1 MDELEELAL
10 LIKASQ
16 RELER
21 RTNDAMA
28 PLGLTAAQADALHV
42 IALAGPLTLKD
53 LGSVLIAEA
62 GHPSRLV
69 ERLVERN
76 LVERRPV
83 DGDRRQAEL
92 ALTREGEKLHRKVE
106 EARASLFALAR
117 SLLGDQDVAGAVELL
132 RDLNEH
138 SSFAELLAR
147 RRRLSDG

>member
-21 RTNDAMA
+21 RTNQAME

-69 ERLVERN
+69 ERLVERD

-92 ALTREGEKLHRKVE
+92 ALTREGKKLHRKVE
-106 EARASLFALAR
+106 EARASLFGLAR
-117 SLLGDQDVAGAVELL
+117 SLLGDQDVAGAVALL

-147 RRRLSDG
+147 RRRLSDS

>member
-10 LIKASQ
+10 LIKARQ

-21 RTNDAMA
+21 RTNEAMA

-53 LGSVLIAEA
+53 LGKVLIAEA

-69 ERLVERN
+69 ERLVERK

-83 DGDRRQAEL
+83 DDDRRRAEL
-92 ALTREGEKLHRKVE
+92 TVTAQGARVHRDVEKARQDLFKL
-106 EARASLFALAR
+106 ARA
-117 SLLGDQDVAGAVELL
+117 LLGDRDVTGAVALL

-138 SSFAELLAR
+138 SSFAELLAQ
-147 RRRLSDG
+147 RRRLAGS